1 MELLKW
7 DDEKMGMGID
17 IIDTQHKKLVDII
30 NDLAKAIE
38 SDEDNERLFKI
49 VDRLIEYTQY
59 HFTTEEEYFDK
70 FDFAEASVH
79 KSEHKYFIEHF
90 KGIKKGLEANVN
102 KRDKSI
108 IKLSAEILEYLV
120 DWFINHITGSDRKYM
135 ELFKK
140 NGLN

>member
-17 IIDTQHKKLVDII
+17 LIDGQHKKLVVII
-30 NDLAKAIE
+30 NDLAKAI
-38 SDEDNERLFKI
+38 DTNEDKERLFAI
-49 VDRLIEYTQY
+49 VDRLLEYTQY

-70 FDFAEASVH
+70 FDFKESSLH

-90 KGIKKGLEANVN
+90 KGIKRGLESKA
-102 KRDKSI
+102 KARDKAV

-120 DWFINHITGSDRKYM
+120 DWFINHITGSDREYM
-135 ELFKK
+135 NLFKEK
-140 NGLN
+140 GLT